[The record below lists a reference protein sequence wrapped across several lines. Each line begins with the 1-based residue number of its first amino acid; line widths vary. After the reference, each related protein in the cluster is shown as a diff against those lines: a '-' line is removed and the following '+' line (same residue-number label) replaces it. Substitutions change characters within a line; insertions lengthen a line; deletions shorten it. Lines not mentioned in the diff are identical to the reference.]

1 VISSLRGHFRSIAL
15 DYPGFGLSVAGPGY
29 SYLPADHA
37 AVTGAF
43 VERLG
48 LSEVTL
54 VVQDW
59 GGPIGLHVA
68 EQRPEVFRGLVIGN
82 TFGWPVNGDMH
93 FEVFSHMMGDAVGR
107 ELIERFNLFVNLM
120 IPAGHRRR
128 KLSNAEMAH
137 YRSALGTPARREAS
151 AIFPRAITRSRAFL
165 AQVETNLH
173 TLDRLPALTVW
184 GDADFAF
191 RAKERIRWE
200 GLLHDRSTVV
210 IHGAGHFVQSDAPDD
225 FAEAI
230 STWHAMPGAKGPTH
244 E

>member
-1 VISSLRGHFRSIAL
+1 
-15 DYPGFGLSVAGPGY
+15 
-29 SYLPADHA
+29 
-37 AVTGAF
+37 
-43 VERLG
+43 
-48 LSEVTL
+48 
-54 VVQDW
+54 
-59 GGPIGLHVA
+59 
-68 EQRPEVFRGLVIGN
+68 
-82 TFGWPVNGDMH
+82 
-93 FEVFSHMMGDAVGR
+93 MMGDAVGR

>member
-1 VISSLRGHFRSIAL
+1 
-15 DYPGFGLSVAGPGY
+15 
-29 SYLPADHA
+29 
-37 AVTGAF
+37 
-43 VERLG
+43 
-48 LSEVTL
+48 
-54 VVQDW
+54 
-59 GGPIGLHVA
+59 
-68 EQRPEVFRGLVIGN
+68 
-82 TFGWPVNGDMH
+82 
-93 FEVFSHMMGDAVGR
+93 MMGDAVGR

-210 IHGAGHFVQSDAPDD
+210 IHGAGHFVQPDAPDD

-230 STWHAMPGAKGPTH
+230 STWHAMQVRKGQLMSDPPFSGWPQTAIEFFEAWSWTTARPSGSTTRTCTSRTSRPRCWH
-244 E
+244 SWAS

>member
-1 VISSLRGHFRSIAL
+1 
-15 DYPGFGLSVAGPGY
+15 
-29 SYLPADHA
+29 
-37 AVTGAF
+37 
-43 VERLG
+43 
-48 LSEVTL
+48 
-54 VVQDW
+54 
-59 GGPIGLHVA
+59 
-68 EQRPEVFRGLVIGN
+68 
-82 TFGWPVNGDMH
+82 
-93 FEVFSHMMGDAVGR
+93 
-107 ELIERFNLFVNLM
+107 
-120 IPAGHRRR
+120 
-128 KLSNAEMAH
+128 MAH